1 MKFIFKKIITLI
13 VFYVKKN
20 KVEFMLQLSDKLR
33 IALHF
38 SFIHATIEL
47 LFFPVERL
55 MKKRN
60 DQPYILLLLSVLLA
74 AAVLCA
80 VFFGSAKMSLSEFF
94 AALLQKEGFETQSA
108 ILFSLRLPRVAA
120 GVLAGMGLSLSG
132 SLLQATTG
140 NSLASPNILGINAGA
155 GFCMILLLSV
165 FPQAAVVSPLFCFV
179 GAFATAVF
187 ILALANRLPQPGT
200 GVLLAGIAV
209 TAVFNAGISLVSLL
223 DTDVLAAYRWFSV
236 GGVDSI
242 TDFKVLLLP
251 AGMIFVC
258 LALSLLFAKRAD
270 VLCLGDTAASALG
283 INTRSLRTLIL
294 LLAAASAAAVV
305 SFAGLLGFVGLIV
318 PHLARKLAGTSLQ
331 KSLSVSVLLGAVIV
345 TGADLVGRLVIAPSQ
360 LPVGIVMA
368 LVGAPFY
375 FYLLLRRANHAEI

>member
-1 MKFIFKKIITLI
+1 
-13 VFYVKKN
+13 
-20 KVEFMLQLSDKLR
+20 
-33 IALHF
+33 
-38 SFIHATIEL
+38 
-47 LFFPVERL
+47 

-60 DQPYILLLLSVLLA
+60 NQLYILLLLSVLLA
-74 AAVLCA
+74 AALACA
-80 VFFGSAKMSLSEFF
+80 VLFGSAKMSLSEFF
-94 AALLQKEGFETQSA
+94 AALLCEEGFETQSA

-140 NSLASPNILGINAGA
+140 NALASPNILGINAGA
-155 GFCMILLLSV
+155 GFCMILLLAV
-165 FPQAAVVSPLFCFV
+165 FPQAAAASPVFCFV
-179 GAFATAVF
+179 GAFATAVL
-187 ILALANRLPQPGT
+187 ILALADRLPQPKT

-209 TAVFNAGISLVSLL
+209 TAMFNAGISLVSLL

-242 TDFKVLLLP
+242 TDFKALLLP
-251 AGMIFVC
+251 AGMIFAC

-270 VLCLGDTAASALG
+270 ALSLGDVTAAALG
-283 INTRSLRTLIL
+283 INIRRLRTLVL
-294 LLAAASAAAVV
+294 LLAAAAAAAVV

-318 PHLARKLAGTSLQ
+318 PHLARKLAGASLQ
-331 KSLSVSVLLGAVIV
+331 KSLPVSVLLGAVVV
-345 TGADLVGRLVIAPSQ
+345 TLADLVGRLVIAPSQ

-375 FYLLLRRANHAEI
+375 FYLLLRRASHAEI